1 MPHCI
6 RHCLSALV
14 LLCGISIFPSCE
26 RASDGAVPRQ
36 FHSWTSD
43 VILTDSARYLVDRS
57 PLKGVK
63 GYEKFFFLGE
73 EILMYNGIP
82 GDDDGRADMFPS
94 HGECEKE
101 YIAVWKLADSMLFLT
116 GLDPLSNRVGIKG
129 DTQHIRPMKEILIG
143 RSLIDEETPLD
154 GTPIPCTWVTGTY
167 YVKKGSEHYGNI
179 YADYQTRPFYE
190 MIFENGRLLSVRRI
204 ETQPRTQ
211 EDSIAYEKERKRFY
225 KKWRAFCKIRHRKAE
240 ERIKK
245 TDEENRK
252 ESRTVRPETGKRK
265 AAIPLRGN
273 VLDLEKRP
281 SQYRGDMR

>member
-1 MPHCI
+1 MTLNHYICN
-6 RHCLSALV
+6 RMSAIV
-14 LLCGISIFPSCE
+14 LLCGVFVLPSCE

-36 FHSWTSD
+36 FHSWTTD

-57 PLKGVK
+57 PLKGIK

-101 YIAVWKLADSMLFLT
+101 YTAVWKLADSMLFLT

-225 KKWRAFCKIRHRKAE
+225 KKWAALCKIRRRKSE
-240 ERIKK
+240 ERRKK

-252 ESRTVRPETGKRK
+252 ELDSIKKKYWES
-265 AAIPLRGN
+265 LR
-273 VLDLEKRP
+273 
-281 SQYRGDMR
+281 